1 MTTKKTAFYA
11 YPGKPTEIAQTIRMA
26 IAAFNSTSTTYNL
39 EAWER
44 NDISGIPLTAPIFSK
59 ISGGEF
65 LAADV
70 TYLNENVAFEIGY
83 AIGSKKRVLLFVNNA
98 HNGDR
103 DLAGDIGIFDTLGYE
118 LYEDSQTL
126 TSLLVSRTDF
136 SPIEF
141 EVAIN
146 HQQPVYII
154 EPSKKNDAHLMLVSR
169 TKKARWK
176 YRSFNPDE
184 DVRLS
189 ALDAIQ
195 HVAQSAGVI
204 TPLQPEYIQNSKEQN
219 IRAMFVAGLAVALE
233 IPTLII
239 HPTEFKPPLDIRDLT
254 KKYHHPDDIKDAVQ
268 AFSLEINDFSQQ
280 TRSKKSTT
288 STILTK
294 LSVGEP
300 TAENEMT
307 TLADYYLSTDE
318 YQRALRG
325 EVNLV
330 VGRKG
335 SGKTALFVQL
345 RDTKRAKKPNIVVD
359 LKPEGFQLVKLK
371 EQVLDFLTAGAQQH
385 LITAFWEYILLLEVT
400 YKVLEKDREVH
411 NRNPRLTVPYARLNA
426 LYGNTELSQEGDFRE
441 RLTKLS
447 ERLIDEFFVKF
458 DPENPQA
465 DKNVRRNITT
475 NQVTEILYQHDLHNL
490 YETLIAYLLLK
501 EEVWLLFDNIDK
513 GWNVEGIG
521 DADIIILRC
530 LVNATRKIERELKRR
545 EIQFHAIVFVRDDV
559 YSLLMQ
565 GSADYGKEMRAS
577 LDWSDIDLLCEVLK
591 RRIEFSMSAGDEG
604 QHEAKWTE
612 ICVSHYSGE
621 PWLEFMAGRS
631 LMRPRNL
638 LKLFRYSLA
647 YAINMQHQRIE
658 SEDITR
664 GLRTYAQDLVIEV
677 DRELGDV
684 FPQAKKLVYEFSE
697 ENPEFSR
704 EELSTLV
711 QCTGL
716 DEPSADRVI
725 SFLMYYG
732 ILGVKRTGEETLYI
746 YDVNYDIEM
755 LHVRLRKWGGSSKY
769 IVNPAL
775 WPALKIHT

>member
-1 MTTKKTAFYA
+1 MKKTAFYA
-11 YPGKPTEIAQTIRMA
+11 YPGKPTEIAQTIRAA
-26 IAAFNSTSTTYNL
+26 ISAFNSTSETYNL
-39 EAWER
+39 EGWEK

-70 TYLNENVAFEIGY
+70 TYINENVAFEIGY
-83 AIGSKKRVLLFVNNA
+83 AIGSKKRVLLFVNSS
-98 HNGDR
+98 HNY
-103 DLAGDIGIFDTLGYE
+103 DLDLWGKIGIVDTLGYE
-118 LYEDSQTL
+118 SYENSQTL
-126 TSLLVSRTDF
+126 TTLLASKTDF
-136 SPIEF
+136 SPLEF
-141 EVAIN
+141 EVATN
-146 HQQPVYII
+146 HQQPVYIV

-195 HVAQSAGVI
+195 HVTQSAGVI
-204 TPLQPEYIQNSKEQN
+204 TPLQPEFIQNSREQN
-219 IRAMFVAGLAVALE
+219 IRAMFVAGLAMALE

-239 HPTEFKPPLDIRDLT
+239 HPTEFKPPLDVRDLT
-254 KKYHHPDDIKDAVQ
+254 KKYHHPDDIIDAIQ
-268 AFSLEINDFSQQ
+268 AFSLEITEFSQQ
-280 TRSKKSTT
+280 ARSKKAST

-294 LSVGEP
+294 LSIGDP

-307 TLADYYLSTDE
+307 TLSDYYLSTDE

-385 LITAFWEYILLLEVT
+385 LITALWEYILLLEIT

-411 NRNPRLTVPYARLNA
+411 TRNPKLTAPYTKLNE
-426 LYGNTELSQEGDFRE
+426 LYGDTALSQEGDFRE

-447 ERLIDEFFVKF
+447 DQLIDEFCARL
-458 DPENPQA
+458 DPGNSQA
-465 DKNVRRNITT
+465 DETKVRRNITT
-475 NQVTEILYQHDLHNL
+475 NQVTELLYQHDLHNL
-490 YETLIAYLLLK
+490 YEALIAYLQLK

-513 GWNVEGIG
+513 GWNVEGIS
-521 DADIIILRC
+521 DADITILRC
-530 LVNATRKIERELKRR
+530 LINATRKIERELKNRK
-545 EIQFHAIVFVRDDV
+545 IQFHAIVFVRDDV
-559 YSLLMQ
+559 YTLLMH
-565 GSADYGKEMRAS
+565 GSSDYGKEMRAS
-577 LDWSDIDLLCEVLK
+577 LDWSDIGLLCEVLK
-591 RRIEFSMSAGDEG
+591 RRIAFSLSDNHED
-604 QHEAKWTE
+604 QHEGTLSE

-677 DRELGDV
+677 DRELSDV

-697 ENPEFSR
+697 ENGEFSHD
-704 EELSTLV
+704 ELSTLV

-716 DEPSADRVI
+716 DEPSSDRVI
-725 SFLMYYG
+725 SFLLYYG
-732 ILGVKRTGEETLYI
+732 ILGVKRTGEETIYI

-755 LHVRLRKWGGSSKY
+755 LQVRIRKWGGSTKY

-775 WPALKIHT
+775 WPALRINR